1 MTCPTATAQA
11 VGPTHEEVASIPGPS
26 RTAPTAWRGWLIAAT
41 FLVVSLVGFL
51 WWCSRH
57 RGPSRGHWDEVER
70 GRAYLHQ
77 GRPDLAVQAVSD
89 VRDEA
94 PGSGEAMTVAGLAL
108 IRLWEYRAARR
119 ALERALKL
127 QPDQFEAATALA
139 ELNFGLGDG
148 RRGVEILRQA
158 ARLRPRAFRVWLVM
172 GKVLHDLGDSAGSI
186 EAYEKAVAIQP
197 EDRQALVGLVDALIY
212 KGRPE
217 EAQAWVTRALGR
229 YPRDPVL
236 LGLAAR
242 CSFDGNRLDEAEA
255 LAERALREDPRNV
268 SALLTRARCR
278 IARSRW
284 RDALPDAEGAVAAR
298 PNDLGALQL
307 LSMIETQLGMAG
319 RAAQTQARRK
329 RSQKRIRLMT
339 ELNEEISQHPEDP
352 QLPWKLGQVAE
363 EAGSH
368 LLAVRCFEA
377 AMALDPSFQPARE
390 RIAALRAAHPE
401 LARESGR
408 ATLIPLGAAT
418 AFESSPTD
426 P

>member
-1 MTCPTATAQA
+1 
-11 VGPTHEEVASIPGPS
+11 
-26 RTAPTAWRGWLIAAT
+26 
-41 FLVVSLVGFL
+41 
-51 WWCSRH
+51 
-57 RGPSRGHWDEVER
+57 
-70 GRAYLHQ
+70 
-77 GRPDLAVQAVSD
+77 
-89 VRDEA
+89 
-94 PGSGEAMTVAGLAL
+94 
-108 IRLWEYRAARR
+108 
-119 ALERALKL
+119 
-127 QPDQFEAATALA
+127 
-139 ELNFGLGDG
+139 
-148 RRGVEILRQA
+148 
-158 ARLRPRAFRVWLVM
+158 
-172 GKVLHDLGDSAGSI
+172 
-186 EAYEKAVAIQP
+186 
-197 EDRQALVGLVDALIY
+197 
-212 KGRPE
+212 
-217 EAQAWVTRALGR
+217 
-229 YPRDPVL
+229 VL

-307 LSMIETQLGMAG
+307 LSMIETRLGMAG

-329 RSQKRIRLMT
+329 QSQERIRLMT

-352 QLPWKLGQVAE
+352 QLPWRLGQVAE
-363 EAGSH
+363 EAGSY

-377 AMALDPSFQPARE
+377 AMALDPNFRPPRD

-408 ATLIPLGAAT
+408 ATLIPLGADA
-418 AFESSPTD
+418 ALDPSPAD